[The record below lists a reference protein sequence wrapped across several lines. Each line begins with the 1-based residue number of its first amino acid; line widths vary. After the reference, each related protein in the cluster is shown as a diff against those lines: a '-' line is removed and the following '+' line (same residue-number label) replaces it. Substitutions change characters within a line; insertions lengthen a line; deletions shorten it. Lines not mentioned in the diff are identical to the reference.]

1 MTTAGSPERPD
12 RMPLSRP
19 LVVVLG
25 EVLVELSSTEP
36 FAAGGSLR
44 LGFSGDALNVAA
56 AAAAGGARAVLM
68 SRVPDDEL
76 GEALVLRCA
85 ELGVDT
91 SAVVRS
97 PGHHG
102 VYFTHADPLG
112 ARQFAYARAA
122 SVGASL
128 SPDDLDADLLADAD
142 VVVTSGITA
151 ALSGSAREAVRRA
164 ATLARRFVYDPNYR
178 PRLTTASAAGDF
190 LREIAPQAE
199 VITPSWPG
207 ETTALL
213 GLPPDMPPRDAAT
226 AALELGSRAVVLTC
240 GADGAVVVQGDRV
253 HQVPAPR
260 AAVVVDQTGAGDCLT
275 GTMAARLA
283 AGDSLD
289 EAVRLGAAAASL
301 SVSGQGGTGHVP
313 TLDETRR
320 AAQSSDLPATQGN

>member
-1 MTTAGSPERPD
+1 
-12 RMPLSRP
+12 MPLSRP

-68 SRVPDDEL
+68 ARVPDDEL

-91 SAVVRS
+91 SAVVRA

-128 SPDDLDADLLADAD
+128 SPDDLDADLLGDAD

-151 ALSGSAREAVRRA
+151 ALSESARAAVRRA
-164 ATLARRFVYDPNYR
+164 ATVARRFVYDPNYR

-190 LREIAPQAE
+190 LREIAPMAE

-213 GLPPDMPPRDAAT
+213 GLPPDVSAHEAA
-226 AALELGSRAVVLTC
+226 AEALRLGSSSVVLTC
-240 GADGAVVVQGDRV
+240 GAAGAVVATGEQVLE
-253 HQVPAPR
+253 VPAPPAR
-260 AAVVVDQTGAGDCLT
+260 VVVDQTGAGDCLT
-275 GTMAARLA
+275 GTLAARLA
-283 AGDSLD
+283 AGDPLD
-289 EAVRLGAAAASL
+289 EAVRLGTAAASL
-301 SVSGQGGTGHVP
+301 SVAGQGGTGHVP
-313 TLDETRR
+313 SLEETRR
-320 AAQSSDLPATQGN
+320 LAVAFETPATQGN